1 MLTLNV
7 IVSWLVTHT
16 AFFFYL
22 FFSGHN
28 FIIFQM
34 NDYNYHWGFN
44 LLFFKKKK
52 KKTFKLIRWLSFL
65 GCCTSMVLI
74 IYLFHLSWFKPL
86 ISLVFQAL
94 FFGGQDN
101 LPSYLARH
109 SIPGL
114 GIVVDPCAAVLIL
127 VVTLLLCIGIKE
139 VIFFS
144 FQLLASLCFLCWHA
158 SVF

>member
-1 MLTLNV
+1 
-7 IVSWLVTHT
+7 
-16 AFFFYL
+16 
-22 FFSGHN
+22 
-28 FIIFQM
+28 
-34 NDYNYHWGFN
+34 
-44 LLFFKKKK
+44 
-52 KKTFKLIRWLSFL
+52 
-65 GCCTSMVLI
+65 MVLI

-109 SIPGL
+109 SLPGL

-139 VIFFS
+139 VSLVS
-144 FQLLASLCFLCWHA
+144 FQILSSLCVLACICFLICFSKYYILQSSFA
-158 SVF
+158 QTVVTTVNVFGMIFIIIAGGYLAFKTEWIGYELPSG

>member
-16 AFFFYL
+16 AFFST
-22 FFSGHN
+22 FFFLDITLS
-28 FIIFQM
+28 FFRWMIITIIEV
-34 NDYNYHWGFN
+34 
-44 LLFFKKKK
+44 LTFFFLKKK

-74 IYLFHLSWFKPL
+74 IYLFLLSWFKPL

>member
-1 MLTLNV
+1 MLY
-7 IVSWLVTHT
+7 I
-16 AFFFYL
+16 
-22 FFSGHN
+22 
-28 FIIFQM
+28 
-34 NDYNYHWGFN
+34 
-44 LLFFKKKK
+44 
-52 KKTFKLIRWLSFL
+52 
-65 GCCTSMVLI
+65 I

-86 ISLVFQAL
+86 ISLFFQAL

-139 VIFFS
+139 VSFVS
-144 FQLLASLCFLCWHA
+144 FQILASLCFFVLACICFLICYSKYYILQSSFA
-158 SVF
+158 QTVVTTVNVFGMLFIIIAGGYLAFKTEWIGYDLPSG

>member
-1 MLTLNV
+1 
-7 IVSWLVTHT
+7 
-16 AFFFYL
+16 
-22 FFSGHN
+22 
-28 FIIFQM
+28 
-34 NDYNYHWGFN
+34 
-44 LLFFKKKK
+44 
-52 KKTFKLIRWLSFL
+52 
-65 GCCTSMVLI
+65 MVLV

-86 ISLVFQAL
+86 ISSVFQAL

-139 VIFFS
+139 VIFFFFS
-144 FQLLASLCFLCWHA
+144 TTSKFMFFCVGMHLFFNLF
-158 SVF
+158 

>member
-1 MLTLNV
+1 
-7 IVSWLVTHT
+7 
-16 AFFFYL
+16 
-22 FFSGHN
+22 
-28 FIIFQM
+28 
-34 NDYNYHWGFN
+34 
-44 LLFFKKKK
+44 
-52 KKTFKLIRWLSFL
+52 
-65 GCCTSMVLI
+65 MVLI

-86 ISLVFQAL
+86 VSLVFQAL

-139 VIFFS
+139 VIFFFFS
-144 FQLLASLCFLCWHA
+144 TTSKFMFFVLACICFLICFSKYYILQSSFA
-158 SVF
+158 QTVVTTVNVFGMLFIIIVGGYLAFKTEWIGYELPSG